1 MKNNNFNHRKLC
13 EDLALAKQTIFVEVP
28 LGSVWAGQLQGL
40 NSSVFLEWS
49 KRNLRTEKEIEEYR
63 RRNWGKGTQIG
74 DVVVVR
80 PSYTNFC
87 IDIYEVKVR
96 RSDFLKEIRSEKW
109 KGYLPHCHRFYFACL
124 SDIIW
129 GKKEIPEPAGL
140 IIRGERG
147 WRTAKRAV
155 CRDITV
161 PHETL
166 LSMLFFRQK
175 GFRSW
180 RSREKVLGSW
190 IGRERAFKRLGS
202 RITDVIHF
210 WEKET
215 GKMFGW
221 DRD

>member
-1 MKNNNFNHRKLC
+1 MKKNNFNHRKLC

-40 NSSVFLEWS
+40 NSSIFLEWS
-49 KRNLRTEKEIEEYR
+49 KGNLRTEKEIEEYR

-87 IDIYEVKVR
+87 IDIYEVKAR

-109 KGYLPHCHRFYFACL
+109 LGYLPHCHRFYFACL
-124 SDIIW
+124 SDIVW
-129 GKKEIPEPAGL
+129 GKEEIPEPAGL

-147 WRTAKRAV
+147 WRTVKRAV

-180 RSREKVLGSW
+180 RSREKVLESW

-210 WEKET
+210 WERET
-215 GKMFGW
+215 GKMFNGE
-221 DRD
+221 RD